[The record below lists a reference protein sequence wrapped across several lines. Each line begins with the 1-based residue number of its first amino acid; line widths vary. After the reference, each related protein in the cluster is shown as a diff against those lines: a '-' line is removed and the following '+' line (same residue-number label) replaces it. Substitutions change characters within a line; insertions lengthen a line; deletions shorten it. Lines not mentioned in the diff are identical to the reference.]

1 MLIFFKFS
9 VFEGVGKMVFGL
21 FNLFIGVINVCWNII
36 FFVIINNL
44 GNFEIIIYDFLFSI
58 FLNRF
63 VLFFFKKEFECI

>member
-9 VFEGVGKMVFGL
+9 VFVGVGKIGL